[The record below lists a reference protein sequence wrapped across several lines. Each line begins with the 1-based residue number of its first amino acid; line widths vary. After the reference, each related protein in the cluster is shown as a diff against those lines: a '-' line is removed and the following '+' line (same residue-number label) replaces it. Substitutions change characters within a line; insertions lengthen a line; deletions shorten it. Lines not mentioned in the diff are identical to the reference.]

1 MKLKPLSRRR
11 RRSVAPETAE
21 RALSHRPHRSLRGGW
36 IALLVIV
43 ALLALVRFV
52 GSPIARSLVNQK
64 LAAMPDFV
72 GRVDGVTLAV
82 WRAGVDVNDFVL
94 YERGFEDEPP
104 LLHIRHARMRF
115 SPSALVSG
123 KLGGRMTIDGA
134 EVNAIKRIDD
144 DTPAGGRDEEER
156 RGELK
161 AEAREKTEAV
171 KRWQDELRQTLPLEL
186 TRFELTGGRIR
197 VADVSKDPAAEL
209 TVENLQVVVTDLQ
222 NRPKANGDPL
232 PAKLKID
239 GRFAGGGQ
247 LHAEAQVDPL
257 SEQPRFTGSF
267 EIRELQLPAMNG
279 FLLAYA
285 NADVSRGTFEVYS
298 EVEARDG
305 RYEGYVKPLFHDLDF
320 RTASD
325 RNKNA
330 AELLAKKVVS
340 TVASVLKNDEK
351 DQVATKAPFA
361 GNFANNEV
369 DIWTTIATLFRN
381 AFVQALRGGF
391 EGKTP
396 RR

>member
-1 MKLKPLSRRR
+1 MKLKSLTRRRHRNLPPEAPDQVLSRPP
-11 RRSVAPETAE
+11 RRS
-21 RALSHRPHRSLRGGW
+21 HGGWW
-36 IALLVIV
+36 IALGTVLVV
-43 ALLALVRFV
+43 LALVRFV
-52 GSPIARSLVNQK
+52 GSPIARSVVNQK

-72 GRVDGVTLAV
+72 GRVEGVTLAI
-82 WRAGVDVNDFVL
+82 WRGAVDVDDFVL

-104 LLHIRHARMRF
+104 LLHLRRARMSF
-115 SPSALVSG
+115 SWTALLSG
-123 KLGGRMTIDGA
+123 KIGGRLTIDGA

-144 DTPAGGRDEEER
+144 NTSAGGRNEEER
-156 RGELK
+156 EGELK
-161 AEAREKTEAV
+161 AEAREKKEVV
-171 KRWQDELRQTLPLEL
+171 KRWQDELRQALPLEL

-197 VADVSKDPAAEL
+197 VADVSKDPAAEFTIEHL
-209 TVENLQVVVTDLQ
+209 HVVVTDLQ
-222 NRPKANGDPL
+222 NRPKANGDSL
-232 PAKLKID
+232 PTQLKVD

-257 SEQPRFTGSF
+257 AEQPRFTGNF
-267 EIRELQLPAMNG
+267 EIRELQLPALNG

-285 NADVSRGTFEVYS
+285 NADVGRGTFEVYA
-298 EVEARDG
+298 EIQARDG

-325 RNKNA
+325 RDKNA

-340 TVASVLKNDEK
+340 AVAAVLKNDEK

-361 GNFANNEV
+361 GDFANNDV
-369 DIWTTIATLFRN
+369 DIWTTIGTLFRN

-391 EGKTP
+391 ENETP